1 MKLKNQTLSIS
12 VLMLMLA
19 ACATPATTR
28 VYTLAN
34 PSKPLATVAPISTG
48 STPIAI
54 EVLPVNVPE
63 RLKRPQIVLSTQGST
78 QLKILE
84 QDRWSSSFNDEL
96 RDAMASGIAGQIG
109 AADVSRG
116 GRVAGQPVYRIAIA
130 LRQFNAAP
138 GDKVLSNFGWTV
150 TRLVNASSPG
160 VESSIAC
167 QSAISKPVG
176 NNVDEVVKGLQTSV
190 EEIVQQISASIIG
203 MNNDGAGE
211 CGP

>member
-28 VYTLAN
+28 IYTLAN
-34 PSKPLATVAPISTG
+34 PSNPLVAVAPISTG
-48 STPIAI
+48 ATTIAI
-54 EVLPVNVPE
+54 EVLPINVPE

-116 GRVAGQPVYRIAIA
+116 GRVAGQPVYRVAIA

-150 TRLVNASSPG
+150 TRLANASSPG
-160 VESSIAC
+160 VEGSIAC
-167 QSAISKPVG
+167 QSAISKTVG
-176 NNVDEVVKGLQTSV
+176 NTVDEVVKGLQVSV
-190 EEIVQQISASIIG
+190 EEIAQQISASIVG
-203 MNNDGAGE
+203 MNNGGAGE
-211 CGP
+211 CRH